1 MAHKEI
7 LIIINNIIT
16 VKESYKNN
24 HSILIVLNKHQTLN
38 LMYKHIYK

>member
-1 MAHKEI
+1 MTHKEI

-24 HSILIVLNKHQTLN
+24 HSILIVLNKHQILN
-38 LMYKHIYK
+38 LKYKHTYR

>member
-1 MAHKEI
+1 MTHNEI

-24 HSILIVLNKHQTLN
+24 HSIFTVLNKHQNLN
-38 LMYKHIYK
+38 LKCIYIYK